1 MDFRNTV
8 IVMTSNLGSH
18 IIQEKTAQDDDY
30 NSIKEAVMKV
40 VSENFRP
47 EFINRIDETVVFHPL
62 NQAQISEIAKIQ
74 IARLQKRLFDKEMQL
89 SIDDDALAFLAKA
102 GYDPV
107 FGARPLKRSLQQ
119 HLENPLAQDLLK
131 GEFAP
136 GDTIH
141 VRLQNDA
148 IAFAKT

>member
-1 MDFRNTV
+1 
-8 IVMTSNLGSH
+8 
-18 IIQEKTAQDDDY
+18 
-30 NSIKEAVMKV
+30 
-40 VSENFRP
+40 
-47 EFINRIDETVVFHPL
+47 
-62 NQAQISEIAKIQ
+62 
-74 IARLQKRLFDKEMQL
+74 MQL